1 MNVIF
6 STLIKKLLM
15 GYSDDIDNWLLAPS
29 RDALQEIPV
38 TCEEYAEEHKLIFS
52 TDPNPTKCKT
62 KCIAFLKTEREMA
75 PLKLCGDPLP
85 WIENAKHLGIFFQ
98 NKIKGMRQDITTG

>member
-29 RDALQEIPV
+29 RDALQEMLV
-38 TCEEYAEEHKLIFS
+38 TCEEYAEEHKI
-52 TDPNPTKCKT
+52 
-62 KCIAFLKTEREMA
+62 
-75 PLKLCGDPLP
+75 
-85 WIENAKHLGIFFQ
+85 
-98 NKIKGMRQDITTG
+98 DIQYGP